1 MADVTL
7 SSAVRSN
14 LLSLQST
21 TSLIDRTQSRL
32 STGLSVASPV
42 DDAIKFFQSKSLN
55 ERASD
60 LSDRKSGIDQGVSSL
75 NTALQ
80 AANALEDLTKQI
92 KGIIDSARSGDQDQR
107 AEFKD
112 QVQELGKQIQKL
124 VNDAS
129 YQGLNLLNSTASSLN
144 VRFSEKTDSKLS
156 VTGNDFNI
164 SAFFLNTGGTALYTL
179 AGASGSKLLTQLGF
193 GAALSTFSFSVA
205 TTLATFNE
213 QADIAIARLDK
224 TISNLRA
231 KAASLAN
238 NVAVLQVR
246 LDFTKE
252 YVDTLTDGA
261 GKLTLADLNEEG
273 ANLLALQTRQ
283 QLGIQALAFAGQA
296 EQGIL
301 GLFR

>member
-1 MADVTL
+1 MAEVTL
-7 SSAVRSN
+7 SSAVRAN
-14 LLSLQST
+14 LLSLQQT
-21 TSLIDRTQSRL
+21 TSLINRTQGRL
-32 STGLSVASPV
+32 STGLAVDSPV
-42 DDAIKFFQSKSLN
+42 DDAIRYFQAKSLS
-55 ERASD
+55 ERGAD
-60 LSDRKSGIDQGVSSL
+60 LNDRKTAIDQGVSSL
-75 NTALQ
+75 STALE
-80 AANALEDLTKQI
+80 AATALEDLTKQI
-92 KGIIDSARSGDQDQR
+92 KGVIDSARSGDSDQR
-107 AEFKD
+107 KEFRL
-112 QVQELGKQIQKL
+112 QIEELGKQIQKL

-129 YQGLNLLNSTASSLN
+129 YQGLNLLNSTASTLS
-144 VRFSEKTDSKLS
+144 VRFSDKVDSKLQ

-164 SAFFLNTGGTALYTL
+164 SAFFLDTAGTAAYTL
-179 AGASGSKLLTQLGF
+179 AGASGTVLLTELGF
-193 GAALSTFSFSVA
+193 AQKLSAFNFSIAA
-205 TTLATFNE
+205 TLATFNE
-213 QADIAIARLDK
+213 QADLAIARLDK

-252 YVDTLTDGA
+252 YVDILSAGA

>member
-1 MADVTL
+1 MADITL
-7 SSAVRSN
+7 SAAVRSN
-14 LLSLQST
+14 LLSLQQT
-21 TSLIDRTQSRL
+21 TNLINRTQSRL
-32 STGLSVASPV
+32 STGLAIESPV
-42 DDAIKFFQSKSLN
+42 DDAIKYFQAKALS
-55 ERASD
+55 ERGSD
-60 LSDRKSGIDQGVSSL
+60 LNDRKNGIDQGVSSL
-75 NTALQ
+75 TTALE
-80 AANALEDLTKQI
+80 AANSLEDLTKQI
-92 KGIIDSARSGDQDQR
+92 KGVIDSSRSGDDDQR
-107 AEFKD
+107 KEFRL
-112 QVQELGKQIQKL
+112 QVEELGKQIQKL

-129 YQGLNLLNSTASSLN
+129 YQGLNLLNSTASTLS
-144 VRFSEKTDSKLS
+144 VRFSEKVDSKLE

-164 SAFFLNTGGTALYTL
+164 SAFFLNTAGSAAYTI
-179 AGASGSKLLTQLGF
+179 AGASGTVLLTELGF
-193 GAALSTFSFSVA
+193 EQKLSAFNFSIAAS
-205 TTLATFNE
+205 LATFNE
-213 QADIAIARLDK
+213 QADLAVARLDK

-252 YVDTLTDGA
+252 YVDLLSGGA